1 MINLK
6 QKTITMPTTEDKMLR
21 VQFFIIHALN
31 YINVKKL
38 TNKFCFKFNP
48 KAQKISLKN
57 CFYQVIGWTLIKI
70 FSVPKLFL
78 QLFEEASQIPCQK
91 NKQIF
96 IFLFTLFSLN
106 VTLFSNS
113 PSLLEYHTIHHDTV
127 GTEPCYEEM

>member
-6 QKTITMPTTEDKMLR
+6 QKTITMSTTEDKMLR
-21 VQFFIIHALN
+21 VQLFIIHALN

-48 KAQKISLKN
+48 KARKN
-57 CFYQVIGWTLIKI
+57 VSQ
-70 FSVPKLFL
+70 KLFL
-78 QLFEEASQIPCQK
+78 PSHWVDFNQNLFGSKTLSSAVWGSATNPLPK

-113 PSLLEYHTIHHDTV
+113 PSLSEYHTIHHDTV
-127 GTEPCYEEM
+127 HTEPCYEEM